1 MTNNDASLPNK
12 PWESKEILKNIS
24 EKNKFY

>member
-1 MTNNDASLPNK
+1 MTNNDANLPNK
-12 PWESKEILKNIS
+12 PSKNKEILKNTS

>member
-1 MTNNDASLPNK
+1 MTNNDANLPNK
-12 PWESKEILKNIS
+12 PWENKEILKNIS